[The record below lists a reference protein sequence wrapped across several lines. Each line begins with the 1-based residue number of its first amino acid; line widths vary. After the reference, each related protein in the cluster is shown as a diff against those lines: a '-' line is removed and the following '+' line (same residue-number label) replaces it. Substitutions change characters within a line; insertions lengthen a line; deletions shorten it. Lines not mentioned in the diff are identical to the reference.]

1 MTLHLEARPSQSVPA
16 PAQVL
21 GFAGLIPFAGCA
33 LAVAFLPEIKPEAA
47 DALLNYGAVILSFL
61 GGIRWGFA
69 VFEGDRAGWIAY
81 GVSVIP
87 SLVAWVAA
95 AGGGPVGLIIL
106 AIALALWYGVE
117 RATPPALALPG
128 WYLRLRGILT
138 AIAALSLL
146 FAAVTW

>member
-95 AGGGPVGLIIL
+95 ARR
-106 AIALALWYGVE
+106 
-117 RATPPALALPG
+117 RACWTYHPRPRACTLVQRRAQRRPRFPCPA
-128 WYLRLRGILT
+128 GIC
-138 AIAALSLL
+138 A
-146 FAAVTW
+146 FAAFSPQLPRYRCFSRP